1 MSIPPICQG
10 ILTLTTALVNPISY
24 HLFCKCTPKN
34 NISSHFHSL
43 CYKQTFYQVCIFY
56 PMLQTDLLPSI
67 HFLYPVACV
76 QLMRFRCAICIASPV
91 YVSKNTPCYSPTLSI
106 VAVTFFV
113 SSNYSFFGLFRGN
126 GGLKTA
132 TTLCLSRLSGIQ
144 LSVRKWNAYI
154 RAYKVHHIKHI
165 LYVSEAISFT
175 DNELNLV
182 ISCFNPGITHTIADC
197 I

>member
-1 MSIPPICQG
+1 MKKWGRKISLIISIFV
-10 ILTLTTALVNPISY
+10 LAYTFSTNVVYANTTMVSANDIVNVDDEKLDETENKKVYIGE
-24 HLFCKCTPKN
+24 N
-34 NISSHFHSL
+34 
-43 CYKQTFYQVCIFY
+43 YKIEW
-56 PMLQTDLLPSI
+56 
-67 HFLYPVACV
+67 
-76 QLMRFRCAICIASPV
+76 
-91 YVSKNTPCYSPTLSI
+91 
-106 VAVTFFV
+106 
-113 SSNYSFFGLFRGN
+113 LFRGN

-182 ISCFNPGITHTIADC
+182 ISCFNPGITYTIADC

>member
-1 MSIPPICQG
+1 MYNGFRGGYSACLLFPFIPKLPI
-10 ILTLTTALVNPISY
+10 
-24 HLFCKCTPKN
+24 
-34 NISSHFHSL
+34 
-43 CYKQTFYQVCIFY
+43 
-56 PMLQTDLLPSI
+56 
-67 HFLYPVACV
+67 
-76 QLMRFRCAICIASPV
+76 
-91 YVSKNTPCYSPTLSI
+91 
-106 VAVTFFV
+106 AVTLCDGHSILGGKLDLFR
-113 SSNYSFFGLFRGN
+113 LFRGN

>member
-1 MSIPPICQG
+1 MW
-10 ILTLTTALVNPISY
+10 
-24 HLFCKCTPKN
+24 
-34 NISSHFHSL
+34 
-43 CYKQTFYQVCIFY
+43 
-56 PMLQTDLLPSI
+56 
-67 HFLYPVACV
+67 
-76 QLMRFRCAICIASPV
+76 
-91 YVSKNTPCYSPTLSI
+91 
-106 VAVTFFV
+106 
-113 SSNYSFFGLFRGN
+113 LFRGN

-154 RAYKVHHIKHI
+154 RTYKVHHIKHI

-182 ISCFNPGITHTIADC
+182 ISCFNPGITHIITDC